1 MSGFDP
7 LYVAALAREMRDG
20 EALHVGAAQDDVWL
34 AVQLA
39 RALWAPRMRVVAS
52 GTFLLDAAAAMPST
66 VPRTYARDVVAGRAA
81 SFHQSRVFNDLRRDR
96 VAFAGGMQVD
106 ARGNANLVG
115 IYDDDDQLRV
125 RGPGSGGLPT
135 LTSHTE
141 RFFIAVRHHSAR
153 VLVQRASRI
162 SVLGDPAARAAAGLP
177 PHALRAVITPLA
189 RFEPSA
195 AGLQLVEVAP
205 GVTLDALA
213 QRTGFALSPHDDL
226 RERAPLNEHEA
237 AVLEDLL
244 PGNDRRDI
252 HAR

>member
-7 LYVAALAREMRDG
+7 LYIAALAREMRDG
-20 EALHVGAAQDDVWL
+20 EAVHVGAAQDDVWL
-34 AVQLA
+34 AVRLA
-39 RALWAPRMRVVAS
+39 RALWAPRLRVVAA
-52 GTFLLDAAAAMPST
+52 GTFLLDGAGTMPST
-66 VPRTYARDVVAGRAA
+66 VPRTYTRDVVAGRDA
-81 SFHQSRVFNDLRRDR
+81 SFHQSRVFNDLRRSR

-115 IYDDDDQLRV
+115 IYQDGKLIV

-153 VLVQRASRI
+153 VLVERVSRI
-162 SVLGDPAARAAAGLP
+162 SVLGDPEARAAAGLP

-213 QRTGFALSPHDDL
+213 ERTGFALAHRTEP
-226 RERAPLNEHEA
+226 RERRPLEEREA
-237 AVLEDLL
+237 AALL
-244 PGNDRRDI
+244 HLAPSNDRRDA